1 VDEVLEMD
9 SEGNFLEAHTR
20 TAAAAIEEDN
30 IEIQSTDDGAQQD
43 EDAEIQQEVTD
54 TDLASADTMDEAQ
67 IQSQI
72 MEVDATEEPLAQR
85 EGGSILE
92 DTGEGVDAS
101 APEEPTPQIENGL
114 DDTLDEEA
122 MATDG
127 EPEIVN
133 ESAVEQ
139 SDEAE
144 LSQLNQGEANET
156 PAALDQEEESLFDA
170 PENANADDA
179 TTISTIGD
187 YAETGGPNADDA
199 TTVSTTV
206 HNENAAEDPAVAAAA
221 THGADGRCGECGEAI
236 GSEDRRTV
244 YKHKA
249 YHPRC
254 FTCYK
259 CKLEKLSG
267 LDGFYVNEGH
277 KYCVDCYNKDVA
289 ERCSGC
295 SEAILEGGVRHRSR
309 PYHHKCFKCAACG
322 ATLGKTPFVQRDNEL
337 LCVVCY
343 ADKFAMKCSKCEATI
358 QPGDQFLLVEE
369 KRFHEGCLI
378 CAICE
383 DQLADNPFVQ
393 DGERNVCVP
402 CSKNG
407 LKSYKLKESAA
418 HAPGPANPA
427 EMAHAAGTENPAEMA
442 NAAGLANPVEM
453 ANAAGTA
460 NPAEAN
466 SGEPSDSNC
475 GCAASAGP
483 QQSKNRNSAS
493 DSVPARDCCGAKDG
507 IEEKGGEEAAGFS
520 TAGIAAV
527 GAAAVGVAAVATAV
541 GVMATSS
548 NYESNEEEDEAATEY
563 EKIAAVDEKTDD

>member
-1 VDEVLEMD
+1 
-9 SEGNFLEAHTR
+9 
-20 TAAAAIEEDN
+20 
-30 IEIQSTDDGAQQD
+30 
-43 EDAEIQQEVTD
+43 
-54 TDLASADTMDEAQ
+54 
-67 IQSQI
+67 
-72 MEVDATEEPLAQR
+72 
-85 EGGSILE
+85 
-92 DTGEGVDAS
+92 
-101 APEEPTPQIENGL
+101 
-114 DDTLDEEA
+114 
-122 MATDG
+122 
-127 EPEIVN
+127 
-133 ESAVEQ
+133 
-139 SDEAE
+139 
-144 LSQLNQGEANET
+144 
-156 PAALDQEEESLFDA
+156 
-170 PENANADDA
+170 
-179 TTISTIGD
+179 
-187 YAETGGPNADDA
+187 
-199 TTVSTTV
+199 V

-427 EMAHAAGTENPAEMA
+427 EMAHAAETENPAEMA

-475 GCAASAGP
+475 GCAAS
-483 QQSKNRNSAS
+483 QSKNRNSAS
-493 DSVPARDCCGAKDG
+493 DSVPAQDCCGAKDG